1 MTTVDS
7 STALEPVAPQPLD
20 ALVGQTVSEAIDQVD
35 EIKRQIDELAQ
46 DETSAEAELFSS
58 SVRTLAETVSTLI
71 AAVEAQA
78 SQQIVTAQQN
88 PSVVTA
94 ANAVLEEANENK
106 VDEVEKEKGPSP
118 IARLKGVTS
127 RLPKV
132 RRPNLRALEMHHY
145 VWLVSGLVW
154 VAIMVAIGFATL
166 GGSDAKTDPAVPGE
180 GVTADAHAP
189 TAATH
194 APAENGHDAETHAP
208 AGAES
213 HAAEAPAT
221 AH

>member
-7 STALEPVAPQPLD
+7 STAFEPVAPEPLD
-20 ALVGQTVSEAIDQVD
+20 AFVGQTVSAAMDQVD

-58 SVRTLAETVSTLI
+58 SVRTLAETVGTLI

-78 SQQIVTAQQN
+78 SQQIVTAQQS

-94 ANAVLEEANENK
+94 ANAVLEEANETK

-127 RLPKV
+127 RLPKCLP
-132 RRPNLRALEMHHY
+132 RSLEMHHY

-154 VAIMVAIGFATL
+154 VAIMVAIGFAAL
-166 GGSDAKTDPAVPGE
+166 GGGDAKTDPAVPGE

-189 TAATH
+189 AADGHAPAPADTH
-194 APAENGHDAETHAP
+194 APAADAHAP
-208 AGAES
+208 A
-213 HAAEAPAT
+213 AA
-221 AH
+221 H